1 MKNERSVKERKA
13 QLISDANLIIDAIK
27 KLDWLKKYEDPLII
41 PEIIGKAIRTGILD
55 APHLIGSSAAKG
67 KMITM
72 FFNGACMAVDEF
84 CRPLSEAARL
94 AQILF

>member
-1 MKNERSVKERKA
+1 
-13 QLISDANLIIDAIK
+13 
-27 KLDWLKKYEDPLII
+27 
-41 PEIIGKAIRTGILD
+41 
-55 APHLIGSSAAKG
+55 
-67 KMITM
+67 M